1 MIELLNGSMTVGI
14 YFATTTGKTEDIA
27 ERLHGLL
34 GGAESPKDISDVDD
48 LSEFNGHDGIICGI
62 PTWNTGAD
70 SERSGTAWDSILEDI
85 SDLDLG
91 GKKVAIFGLGDSS
104 TYTENYCDAME
115 ELHRYFQQAGATMVG
130 YVSKSD
136 YTFDESKSVVGESF
150 CGLPLDEDSESD
162 MTDDRIA
169 SWAEKLKQEM
179 PGL

>member
-1 MIELLNGSMTVGI
+1 MSMSVGI

-34 GGAESPKDISDVDD
+34 SGADTPKDLADVDD
-48 LSEFNGHDGIICGI
+48 VSEFTSLDGIICGI

-70 SERSGTAWDSILEDI
+70 SERSGTAWDSMLEDI
-85 SDLDLG
+85 GALG
-91 GKKVAIFGLGDSS
+91 LSGKKVAIFGLGDSS

-115 ELHRYFQQAGATMVG
+115 ELHSYFQKAGATMVG
-130 YVSKSD
+130 YVSKEN
-136 YTFDESKSVVGESF
+136 YTFEDSKSVIGSSF

-162 MTDDRIA
+162 MTDERLS
-169 SWAEKLKQEM
+169 SWATQLKSEM